1 MSGLTAV
8 IWIMIAFVAIL
19 GTVCIVVCVADALV
33 MASVT
38 DDMLEYERKICQLA
52 EKEQAELKDKEDKE
66 G

>member
-8 IWIMIAFVAIL
+8 IWMMIAFVAIL
-19 GTVCIVVCVADALV
+19 GIVCVVVCVADALV